1 MHCANPV
8 TPGGG
13 PIDKDPPEV
22 VSSDPPNFS
31 INFSNKRI
39 QLTFDEFVKL
49 NQPNQQVIISPPMK
63 QRPEF
68 RIRGRSVFIDLKDEL
83 LENTTYSI
91 FFGNSIVDITE
102 GNALTDYLYV
112 FSTGNYIDSLTV
124 AGEVTNAYTL
134 EPEKD
139 VFVMLFPTRNDTL
152 PADSLPLLTR
162 PLYVTKANENGQF
175 RLRYLRNEPFQLFA
189 LRDLNS
195 NYMYDLPD
203 EEIAFADEW
212 VLPETEKV
220 PAHSPAKDTLPEN
233 GNDTLQ
239 ENLNDTLILSEVYR
253 NYHRMRMFQEVDST
267 QRILTYDAF
276 YPHRF
281 LIAYRYSTDSI
292 EMELLHP
299 DTLIDWKITRW
310 NTAKDSLMV
319 WVTQPGL
326 DTLTMRIADRDSVL
340 DTIRVVLPEKPVV
353 EPSRRRAE
361 AEEPAEVERLRVG
374 NNLKGRTMELGAD
387 LKLHFDHPLTDY
399 MFSDAIM
406 ISGEDTLT
414 GLPFAP
420 ESDIN
425 LTFRLNHTL
434 EEDKTYQLIIPDSVF
449 FDIYGF
455 TNDSVNLIFRTKR
468 LSDYGNLL
476 VDINLS
482 DTVNRHIIQ
491 LLDTRNRVLRRKFIR
506 ESGVVRFELLEPGSY
521 KIKAIVDQWPN
532 RRWDTG
538 NYLDKRQP
546 ERVFIYPVELQVRAN
561 WDIEEEWNL
570 SDD

>member
-1 MHCANPV
+1 MRCANPV
-8 TPGGG
+8 MPGGG
-13 PIDKDPPEV
+13 PVDKDPPVV

-49 NQPNQQVIISPPMK
+49 NQPNQKVIISPPLK
-63 QRPEF
+63 KRPEY
-68 RIRGRSVFIDLKDEL
+68 RIRGRSVFIELKEDL

-112 FSTGNYIDSLTV
+112 FSTGSYIDSLSV

-139 VFVMLFPTRNDTL
+139 VFVMLFPTYNDTL

-162 PLYVTKANENGQF
+162 PLYVAKTNENGQF

-203 EEIAFADEW
+203 EEIAFSSEW
-212 VLPETEKV
+212 VFPETEKAPE
-220 PAHSPAKDTLPEN
+220 PAPVNDTLPEN
-233 GNDTLQ
+233 GKDTV
-239 ENLNDTLILSEVYR
+239 ILSDIYR
-253 NYHRMRMFQEVDST
+253 NYHEMRMFQEVDST

-281 LIAYRYSTDSI
+281 LITFRYATDSI
-292 EMELLHP
+292 VMDPLHP
-299 DTLIDWKITRW
+299 DTLEDWKITRW
-310 NTAKDSLMV
+310 NIAKDSLMV
-319 WVTQPGL
+319 WVTQSGL
-326 DTLTMRIADRDSVL
+326 DTLTMRITDRDSIL
-340 DTIRVVLPEKPVV
+340 DTIRVVLPEQPVA

-361 AEEPAEVERLRVG
+361 AEETEEVARLRVG
-374 NNLKGRTMELGAD
+374 NNLKGRTMELGRD
-387 LKLHFDHPLTDY
+387 LKLLFDHPLAD
-399 MFSDAIM
+399 FSFRDAIM
-406 ISGEDTLT
+406 IIGEDTLT
-414 GLPFAP
+414 GLPFSP

-425 LTFRLNHTL
+425 LIFKLNHQL
-434 EEDKTYQLIIPDSVF
+434 EENMTYQLIIPDSVF
-449 FDIYGF
+449 YDIYGL
-455 TNDSVNLIFRTKR
+455 TNDSVNVIFRTKR
-468 LSDYGNLL
+468 LSDYGNLK
-476 VDINLS
+476 VNITLS
-482 DTVNRHIIQ
+482 DTSNRHIIQ
-491 LLDTRNRVLRRKFIR
+491 LLDTRNRVLRRHFMR
-506 ESGVVRFELLEPGSY
+506 ESGAVQFDLLEPGNY
-521 KIKAIVDQWPN
+521 KLKAIVDQWPN

-538 NYLDKRQP
+538 DYLNKRQP

-570 SDD
+570 KAD